1 MRERAARGYFINLT
15 KLHLTL
21 SQSQLAQEY
30 LGCAWGVFEA
40 GRSSR
45 KLRKCRKRFISQNII
60 GGTVCRE
67 AGWAL
72 RLEKC
77 TMHNAQCTIWLR
89 AETLLISQSCT

>member
-1 MRERAARGYFINLT
+1 MELRLAECIFSGEYRVQSGEGILLNSQCIMHNVAARG
-15 KLHLTL
+15 
-21 SQSQLAQEY
+21 
-30 LGCAWGVFEA
+30 GVFEA

-72 RLEKC
+72 RLKLNE
-77 TMHNAQCTIWLR
+77 NLV
-89 AETLLISQSCT
+89 